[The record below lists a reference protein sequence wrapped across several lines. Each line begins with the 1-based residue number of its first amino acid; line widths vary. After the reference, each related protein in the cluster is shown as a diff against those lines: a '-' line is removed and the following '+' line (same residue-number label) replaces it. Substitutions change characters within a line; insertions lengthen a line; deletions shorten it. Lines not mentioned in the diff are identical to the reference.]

1 MMTHVP
7 VKRAFVFLNVEV
19 KKLNDI
25 VEDLIDFKEVKEVHV
40 VTGAKDLLVVVEA
53 EVSPVRQSEE
63 IIDFVVNKIGKLKG
77 ITDTDTIIPTK
88 SRYKW

>member
-1 MMTHVP
+1 MTHVP
-7 VKRAFVFLNVEV
+7 IKRAFVFLNVEV
-19 KKLNDI
+19 KKLNNI
-25 VEDLIDFKEVKEVHV
+25 VEELIEFKEIKEVHI
-40 VTGAKDLLVVVEA
+40 VTGAKDLLAVIEA

-77 ITDTDTIIPTK
+77 VIDTDTIIPTK

>member
-1 MMTHVP
+1 MTHVP

-25 VEDLIDFKEVKEVHV
+25 VEELIEFKEIKEVHI
-40 VTGAKDLLVVVEA
+40 VTGAKDLLAVIVA

-77 ITDTDTIIPTK
+77 IIGTDTIIPTK

>member
-1 MMTHVP
+1 MTHVP

-25 VEDLIDFKEVKEVHV
+25 VEDLIEFKEIKEVHV
-40 VTGAKDLLVVVEA
+40 VTGAKDLLAVIEA

-77 ITDTDTIIPTK
+77 VIDTDTIIPTK